1 LPELRVVIVD
11 SNENF
16 SRSAKNYLAN
26 KKKIDNVD
34 VVSSCSE
41 LISALSIIKPDLLL
55 IDKSVVLAE
64 SKIQTA
70 IYEFKKKRPEAKVLL
85 MTLYPVTKQ
94 AEYRSIIKN
103 ITGVITKQDF
113 ATEIQQYLCYVKR
126 KVQGV

>member
-1 LPELRVVIVD
+1 MPELRVVIVD

-55 IDKSVVLAE
+55 IDERVVLAE
-64 SKIQTA
+64 SKIQAA
-70 IYEFKKKRPEAKVLL
+70 INEFKRKRPEAVVLL

-94 AEYRSIIKN
+94 VENRSMI
-103 ITGVITKQDF
+103 
-113 ATEIQQYLCYVKR
+113 R
-126 KVQGV
+126 